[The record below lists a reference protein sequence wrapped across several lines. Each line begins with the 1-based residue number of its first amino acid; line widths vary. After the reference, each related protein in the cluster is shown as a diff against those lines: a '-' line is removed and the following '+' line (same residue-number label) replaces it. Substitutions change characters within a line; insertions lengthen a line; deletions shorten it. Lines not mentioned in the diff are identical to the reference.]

1 MLREA
6 TRFPL
11 DHSMLFRYS
20 FYGKKEKEQ
29 HPYSSFFL
37 SYTSVPAVY
46 GIMSHS
52 CDSGTTDIYYDK
64 RKLPVLQADSY
75 KNSYKNFI

>member
-1 MLREA
+1 MER
-6 TRFPL
+6 
-11 DHSMLFRYS
+11 
-20 FYGKKEKEQ
+20 KKEKEQ

-46 GIMSHS
+46 GIISHS

-75 KNSYKNFI
+75 KNFI

>member
-1 MLREA
+1 MCCRKQHVFLLTIPCCSDIVFMERI
-6 TRFPL
+6 
-11 DHSMLFRYS
+11 
-20 FYGKKEKEQ
+20 KEKEQ

-37 SYTSVPAVY
+37 SYTSVPAIY

-75 KNSYKNFI
+75 KNFI